1 MSRRWPRRVRKT
13 VLDSAE
19 GEEEAGSPQ
28 EQLDGGGPASTLTL
42 LSDADLRPPASKTVT
57 K

>member
-1 MSRRWPRRVRKT
+1 MSRRWPRRARKT